1 MQVRSAVRA
10 LTLNVYSIE
19 DPTVQS
25 FVCSR
30 PASNYFQELAVLL
43 VDQCQV
49 QSKATIHMRSELF
62 ARGFFLC
69 LFACL

>member
-19 DPTVQS
+19 DPKVQS

-49 QSKATIHMRSELF
+49 QGKAAFTCAQELF